1 MASLTSKLNLGSG
14 NISGIINL
22 NNTTISILGSVKN
35 PSFTKVNPSGSYTLP
50 STSIGQYKAY
60 RVTTDST
67 SSLTVKLPS
76 DGTYLY
82 TFNHGTS
89 GGGLSLDSSCS
100 TGTGIELVKWVEE
113 YSVWVIYCRI
123 V

>member
-1 MASLTSKLNLGSG
+1 MASLTSKLSLGSG

-22 NNTTISILGSVKN
+22 SGTTISILGSVKN
-35 PSFTKVNPSGSYTLP
+35 PRFTRANPDGTYTLP
-50 STSIGQYKAY
+50 STSVGQYKAY
-60 RVTTDST
+60 EVTTSFT

-82 TFNHGTS
+82 TFYHGSS